1 MISLFLEG
9 KERFMDK
16 NILRDKIRGA
26 LYAHAIGDAMGAT
39 TEFMSA
45 EEIKIKYGRVD
56 NLIGGGWLDL
66 NVGETTDD
74 TAMTIGVID
83 ALMAGFGSF
92 EEFKKAC
99 ADNFLA
105 WFETDPKDV
114 GNQCR
119 LALVKYKMTGEYI
132 DEDKDALGNGSL
144 MRALPCGLLPMD
156 DCTLASDCSLAAG
169 RPSANGSSLTTA
181 SSPANDDSPASDRTL
196 TSDSSLVDGPEYLN
210 LLQGEI
216 THKNKTCADILSAY
230 TKIIRDFILGENY
243 KLDSQEL
250 LKPSGYIIN
259 TYNNAKYFANL
270 PVADAIIGAVNH
282 GGDADTIA
290 AITGSMAGAR
300 DGYHSIPTEWID
312 KLDNNIKMKY
322 DAFTEFL
329 LEKYE

>member
-1 MISLFLEG
+1 
-9 KERFMDK
+9 MDK
-16 NILRDKIRGA
+16 NILRDRIRGA

-39 TEFMSA
+39 TEFMTA
-45 EEIKIKYGRVD
+45 DEIKIKYGRVD
-56 NLIGGGWLDL
+56 DLIGGGWLDL

-83 ALMAGFGSF
+83 ALMSGFKSAD
-92 EEFKKAC
+92 EFKKAC

-105 WFETDPKDV
+105 WFETAPKDV

-119 LALVKYKMTGEYI
+119 LALVKYKMTGDYI

-144 MRALPCGLLPMD
+144 MRALPCALL
-156 DCTLASDCSLAAG
+156 
-169 RPSANGSSLTTA
+169 
-181 SSPANDDSPASDRTL
+181 PANDDSLANACSPVNASSLTNGCTL
-196 TSDSSLVDGPEYLN
+196 TDDRPPTDGPIYLN
-210 LLQGEI
+210 LLQGEF
-216 THKNKTCADILSAY
+216 THRNKICADILTEY
-230 TKIIRDFILGENY
+230 TKIIRTFILGENY
-243 KLDSQEL
+243 KLDSQDL

-259 TYNNAKYFANL
+259 TFANAKHFANL

-300 DGYHSIPTEWID
+300 DGYNSLPQEWID
-312 KLDNNIKMKY
+312 KLDNNIKTKY
-322 DAFTEFL
+322 DSFTEFL

>member
-1 MISLFLEG
+1 
-9 KERFMDK
+9 MDK
-16 NILRDKIRGA
+16 NILRDRIRGA

-56 NLIGGGWLDL
+56 DLIGGGWLDL
-66 NVGETTDD
+66 KVGETTDD

-83 ALMAGFGSF
+83 ALMSVFKSGD
-92 EEFKKAC
+92 EFKKYC

-105 WFETDPKDV
+105 WFETGPKDV
-114 GNQCR
+114 GNQCQI
-119 LALVKYKMTGEYI
+119 ALVKYKMTGDYI

-144 MRALPCGLLPMD
+144 MRALPCAFLPVD
-156 DCTLASDCSLAAG
+156 VWSLVTD
-169 RPSANGSSLTTA
+169 RP
-181 SSPANDDSPASDRTL
+181 PADEP
-196 TSDSSLVDGPEYLN
+196 SLVDGRSLMNACPPVDLAFYLN

-216 THKNKTCADILSAY
+216 THRNKTCADILTTY
-230 TKIIRDFILGENY
+230 TKIIRHFISGENY
-243 KLDSQEL
+243 KLKSQEL

-259 TYNNAKYFANL
+259 TYNNAKHFANL

-300 DGYHSIPTEWID
+300 DGYHSIPKEWID
-312 KLDNNIKMKY
+312 KLDANVKAKY
-322 DAFTEFL
+322 DSFIEFL

>member
-1 MISLFLEG
+1 
-9 KERFMDK
+9 MDK
-16 NILRDKIRGA
+16 NILRDRIRGA

-45 EEIKIKYGRVD
+45 DEIKIKYGRVD
-56 NLIGGGWLDL
+56 DLIGGGWLDL

-83 ALMAGFGSF
+83 ALMSGFKSAD
-92 EEFKKAC
+92 EFKKSC

-119 LALVKYKMTGEYI
+119 LALEKYKMTGGYI
-132 DEDKDALGNGSL
+132 ETDEDALGNGSL
-144 MRALPCGLLPMD
+144 MRALPCALLPVD
-156 DCTLASDCSLAAG
+156 AGSLATDHS
-169 RPSANGSSLTTA
+169 PANGSSLTSA
-181 SSPANDDSPASDRTL
+181 SSPASDRLPASDRTL
-196 TSDSSLVDGPEYLN
+196 ANDDSPTDGPIYLN
-210 LLQGEI
+210 LLQGEV
-216 THKNKTCADILSAY
+216 THKNKTCADILTEY
-230 TKIIRDFILGENY
+230 TKIIRTFILGENY
-243 KLDSQEL
+243 KLQSQEL

-259 TYNNAKYFANL
+259 TFANAKHFANL

-300 DGYHSIPTEWID
+300 DGYNSLPQEWID
-312 KLDNNIKMKY
+312 KLDENVKTKY
-322 DAFTEFL
+322 DAFTGFL

>member
-1 MISLFLEG
+1 
-9 KERFMDK
+9 MDK
-16 NILRDKIRGA
+16 NILRDRIRGA

-39 TEFMSA
+39 TEFMTA
-45 EEIKIKYGRVD
+45 DEIKIKYGRVD
-56 NLIGGGWLDL
+56 DLIGGGWLDL

-92 EEFKKAC
+92 EEFKKSC

-105 WFETDPKDV
+105 WFETGPKDV

-119 LALVKYKMTGEYI
+119 LALVKYKMTGDYI

-156 DCTLASDCSLAAG
+156 FWSILSACTQNPDD
-169 RPSANGSSLTTA
+169 SLTG
-181 SSPANDDSPASDRTL
+181 
-196 TSDSSLVDGPEYLN
+196 GPEYLN
-210 LLQGEI
+210 ILQGEI
-216 THKNKTCADILSAY
+216 THKNKTCAEILNEY
-230 TKIIRDFILGENY
+230 TFIIRGFISGANF
-243 KLDSQEL
+243 KLKSQEL

-270 PVADAIIGAVNH
+270 QVADAIIGAVNH

-312 KLDNNIKMKY
+312 KLDANVKAKY

>member
-1 MISLFLEG
+1 
-9 KERFMDK
+9 MDK
-16 NILRDKIRGA
+16 NILRDRIRGA

-39 TEFMSA
+39 TEFMTA

-56 NLIGGGWLDL
+56 DLIGGGWLDL

-83 ALMAGFGSF
+83 ALMSGFKSF

-105 WFETDPKDV
+105 WFETGPKDV

-119 LALVKYKMTGEYI
+119 LALVKYKMTGRYI

-156 DCTLASDCSLAAG
+156 FWSILSACTQNPDD
-169 RPSANGSSLTTA
+169 SLTG
-181 SSPANDDSPASDRTL
+181 
-196 TSDSSLVDGPEYLN
+196 GPEYLN
-210 LLQGEI
+210 ILQGEI
-216 THKNKTCADILSAY
+216 THKNKTCAEILNEY
-230 TKIIRDFILGENY
+230 TFIIRGFISGANF
-243 KLDSQEL
+243 KLESQEL

-259 TYNNAKYFANL
+259 TYDNAKYFANL

-290 AITGSMAGAR
+290 AITGSIAGAR
-300 DGYHSIPTEWID
+300 DGYSAIPQEWID
-312 KLDNNIKMKY
+312 KLDSNVKAKY

-329 LEKYE
+329 LEKYEKEEENYGE

>member
-1 MISLFLEG
+1 
-9 KERFMDK
+9 MDK
-16 NILRDKIRGA
+16 NILRDRIRGA

-56 NLIGGGWLDL
+56 DLIGGGWLDL

-83 ALMAGFGSF
+83 ALMSGFKSAD
-92 EEFKKAC
+92 EFKKAC

-105 WFETDPKDV
+105 WFETGPKDV

-119 LALVKYKMTGEYI
+119 LALVKYKMTGDYI

-144 MRALPCGLLPMD
+144 MRALPCALLPVEAWSLVTD
-156 DCTLASDCSLAAG
+156 RPPADEPSLADG
-169 RPSANGSSLTTA
+169 P
-181 SSPANDDSPASDRTL
+181 SPANDDSPASDRTL

-230 TKIIRDFILGENY
+230 TKIIRTFISSENY

-259 TYNNAKYFANL
+259 TYNNAKHFANL

-329 LEKYE
+329 LEKYEKEEENYGQTNGK

>member
-1 MISLFLEG
+1 
-9 KERFMDK
+9 MDK
-16 NILRDKIRGA
+16 NILMDRIRGA

-39 TEFMSA
+39 TEFMTA
-45 EEIKIKYGRVD
+45 DEIKIKYGRVD
-56 NLIGGGWLDL
+56 DLIGGGWLDL

-74 TAMTIGVID
+74 AAMTIGVID
-83 ALMAGFGSF
+83 ALMSAFKSAD
-92 EEFKKAC
+92 EFKKSC

-119 LALVKYKMTGEYI
+119 LALVKYKMTGDYI

-144 MRALPCGLLPMD
+144 MRALPCALLPMD
-156 DCTLASDCSLAAG
+156 AWSLAD
-169 RPSANGSSLTTA
+169 GSSPA
-181 SSPANDDSPASDRTL
+181 KACSPADGRTLANDDSPASDRTL

-216 THKNKTCADILSAY
+216 THKNKTCAEILTEY
-230 TKIIRDFILGENY
+230 TFIIRGFILGGNF
-243 KLDSQEL
+243 KLKSQEL

-259 TYNNAKYFANL
+259 TFANAKHFANL

-300 DGYHSIPTEWID
+300 DGYHSIPKEWID

>member
-1 MISLFLEG
+1 
-9 KERFMDK
+9 MDK

-45 EEIKIKYGRVD
+45 DEIKIKYGRVD
-56 NLIGGGWLDL
+56 DLIGGGWLDL

-83 ALMAGFGSF
+83 ALMSGFKSAD
-92 EEFKKAC
+92 EFKKAC
-99 ADNFLA
+99 ADNFLV
-105 WFETDPKDV
+105 WFETGPKDV

-119 LALVKYKMTGEYI
+119 LALEKYKFTGRYI
-132 DEDKDALGNGSL
+132 ETDEDALGNGSL
-144 MRALPCGLLPMD
+144 MRALPCAILPVD
-156 DCTLASDCSLAAG
+156 ACSLADD
-169 RPSANGSSLTTA
+169 RPPADEPSLADGPSLATDR
-181 SSPANDDSPASDRTL
+181 SPADGRTLSNDDSPT
-196 TSDSSLVDGPEYLN
+196 DGPIYLN
-210 LLQGEI
+210 LLQGEA
-216 THKNKTCADILSAY
+216 THKNKTCADILTEY
-230 TKIIRDFILGENY
+230 TKIIRTFILGENY
-243 KLDSQEL
+243 KLKSQEL

-259 TYNNAKYFANL
+259 TFANAKHFANL

>member
-1 MISLFLEG
+1 
-9 KERFMDK
+9 MDK

-45 EEIKIKYGRVD
+45 DEIKIKYGRVD
-56 NLIGGGWLDL
+56 DLIGGGWLDL

-83 ALMAGFGSF
+83 ALMKGFKS
-92 EEFKKAC
+92 EDEFKKSC
-99 ADNFLA
+99 ADNFLV
-105 WFETDPKDV
+105 WFETGPKDV
-114 GNQCR
+114 GNQCQI
-119 LALVKYKMTGEYI
+119 ALVKYKMTGDYI

-156 DCTLASDCSLAAG
+156 FWSILSACTQNPDD
-169 RPSANGSSLTTA
+169 SLTGGA
-181 SSPANDDSPASDRTL
+181 
-196 TSDSSLVDGPEYLN
+196 EYLN
-210 LLQGEI
+210 ILQGEI
-216 THKNKTCADILSAY
+216 THRNKTCADLLSDY
-230 TKIIRDFILGENY
+230 TKIIRAFILGKNF
-243 KLDSQEL
+243 KLKSQEL

-259 TYNNAKYFANL
+259 TYNNAKYFAKL
-270 PVADAIIGAVNH
+270 PLADAIIGAVNH

-312 KLDNNIKMKY
+312 KLDANVKAKY

>member
-1 MISLFLEG
+1 
-9 KERFMDK
+9 MDK
-16 NILRDKIRGA
+16 NILRDRIRGA

-39 TEFMSA
+39 TEFMTA
-45 EEIKIKYGRVD
+45 DEIKIKYGRVD
-56 NLIGGGWLDL
+56 DLIGGGWLDL

-83 ALMAGFGSF
+83 ALMKGFKS
-92 EEFKKAC
+92 EDEFKKSC

-114 GNQCR
+114 GNQCQI
-119 LALVKYKMTGEYI
+119 ALVKYKMTGEYI

-156 DCTLASDCSLAAG
+156 FWSILSACTQNPDD
-169 RPSANGSSLTTA
+169 SLTG
-181 SSPANDDSPASDRTL
+181 
-196 TSDSSLVDGPEYLN
+196 GPEYLN
-210 LLQGEI
+210 ILQGEI
-216 THKNKTCADILSAY
+216 THKNKTCAEILTEY
-230 TKIIRDFILGENY
+230 TFIIRGFILGGNF
-243 KLDSQEL
+243 KLKSQEL

-300 DGYHSIPTEWID
+300 DGYHSLPQEWID

-329 LEKYE
+329 LEKYEKEEETYGQTNGK

>member
-1 MISLFLEG
+1 
-9 KERFMDK
+9 MDK
-16 NILRDKIRGA
+16 NILRDRIRGA

-39 TEFMSA
+39 TEFMTA
-45 EEIKIKYGRVD
+45 DEIKIKYGRVD
-56 NLIGGGWLDL
+56 DLIGGGWLDL

-83 ALMAGFGSF
+83 ALMSGFKSAD
-92 EEFKKAC
+92 EFKKAC

-119 LALVKYKMTGEYI
+119 LALVKYKMTGDYI

-144 MRALPCGLLPMD
+144 MRALPCALLPVD
-156 DCTLASDCSLAAG
+156 AGSLVTDRPPADELSPVNVCPLTSAS
-169 RPSANGSSLTTA
+169 
-181 SSPANDDSPASDRTL
+181 SPASDRTL
-196 TSDSSLVDGPEYLN
+196 TDDDSPTDGPIYLN

-216 THKNKTCADILSAY
+216 THKNKTCADILTEY

-243 KLDSQEL
+243 KLDSQDL

-300 DGYHSIPTEWID
+300 DGYNSLPQEWID
-312 KLDNNIKMKY
+312 KLDANVKTKY

>member
-1 MISLFLEG
+1 
-9 KERFMDK
+9 MDK

-45 EEIKIKYGRVD
+45 DEIKIKYGRVD
-56 NLIGGGWLDL
+56 DLIGGGWLDL

-83 ALMAGFGSF
+83 ALMKGFKS
-92 EEFKKAC
+92 EDEFKKSC
-99 ADNFLA
+99 ADNFLV
-105 WFETDPKDV
+105 WFETGPKDV
-114 GNQCR
+114 GNQCQI
-119 LALVKYKMTGEYI
+119 ALVKYKMTGEYI

-156 DCTLASDCSLAAG
+156 FWSILSACTQNPDD
-169 RPSANGSSLTTA
+169 SLTG
-181 SSPANDDSPASDRTL
+181 
-196 TSDSSLVDGPEYLN
+196 GPEYLN
-210 LLQGEI
+210 ILQGEI
-216 THKNKTCADILSAY
+216 THKNKTCAEILTEY
-230 TKIIRDFILGENY
+230 TFIIRGFILGGNF
-243 KLDSQEL
+243 KLKSQEL

-270 PVADAIIGAVNH
+270 QVADAIIGAVNH

-312 KLDNNIKMKY
+312 KLDANVKAKY

-329 LEKYE
+329 LEKYEKEEKNYGQTNGK

>member
-1 MISLFLEG
+1 
-9 KERFMDK
+9 MDK
-16 NILRDKIRGA
+16 NILMDRIRGA

-39 TEFMSA
+39 TEFMTA
-45 EEIKIKYGRVD
+45 DEIKIKYGRVD
-56 NLIGGGWLDL
+56 DLIGGGWLGL

-83 ALMAGFGSF
+83 ALMKGFKS
-92 EEFKKAC
+92 EDEFKKSC

-105 WFETDPKDV
+105 WFETGPKDV

-119 LALVKYKMTGEYI
+119 LALVKYKLTGGYI
-132 DEDKDALGNGSL
+132 ETDEDALGNGSL

-156 DCTLASDCSLAAG
+156 FWSILSACTQNPDD
-169 RPSANGSSLTTA
+169 SLTG
-181 SSPANDDSPASDRTL
+181 
-196 TSDSSLVDGPEYLN
+196 GPEYLN
-210 LLQGEI
+210 ILQGEI
-216 THKNKTCADILSAY
+216 THKNKTCAEILNEY
-230 TKIIRDFILGENY
+230 TFIIRGFISGANF
-243 KLDSQEL
+243 KLKSQEL

-259 TYNNAKYFANL
+259 TYNNAKHFANL

-300 DGYHSIPTEWID
+300 DGYQALPQEWID
-312 KLDNNIKMKY
+312 KLDANVKAKY

-329 LEKYE
+329 LEKYEKEEETYGQTNGK

>member
-1 MISLFLEG
+1 
-9 KERFMDK
+9 MDK
-16 NILRDKIRGA
+16 NILRDRIRGA

-45 EEIKIKYGRVD
+45 DEIKIKYGRVD
-56 NLIGGGWLDL
+56 DLIGGGWLDL
-66 NVGETTDD
+66 NIGETTDD

-83 ALMAGFGSF
+83 ALMSAFKNAD
-92 EEFKKAC
+92 EFKKAC

-105 WFETDPKDV
+105 WFETGPKDV
-114 GNQCR
+114 GNQCQI
-119 LALVKYKMTGEYI
+119 ALEKYKMTGGYI
-132 DEDKDALGNGSL
+132 GENEDALGNGSL
-144 MRALPCGLLPMD
+144 MRALPCALLPVD
-156 DCTLASDCSLAAG
+156 AW
-169 RPSANGSSLTTA
+169 
-181 SSPANDDSPASDRTL
+181 SPETDR
-196 TSDSSLVDGPEYLN
+196 SQVDEPIYLN

-216 THKNKTCADILSAY
+216 THKNKTCAEILNEY
-230 TKIIRDFILGENY
+230 TFIIRGFISGANF
-243 KLDSQEL
+243 KLKSQEL

-300 DGYHSIPTEWID
+300 DGYKALPQEWID
-312 KLDNNIKMKY
+312 KLDANVKAKY

-329 LEKYE
+329 LEKYEKEEETYGQTNGK

>member
-1 MISLFLEG
+1 
-9 KERFMDK
+9 MDK

-39 TEFMSA
+39 TEFMPA
-45 EEIKIKYGRVD
+45 DEIKIKYGRVD
-56 NLIGGGWLDL
+56 DLIGGGWLDL

-74 TAMTIGVID
+74 TAMTLGVID
-83 ALMAGFGSF
+83 ALMSAFKSAD
-92 EEFKKAC
+92 EFKKSC

-105 WFETDPKDV
+105 WFETGPKDV

-119 LALVKYKMTGEYI
+119 LALVKYKLTGDYI
-132 DEDKDALGNGSL
+132 EADEDALGNGSL
-144 MRALPCGLLPMD
+144 MRALPCALLPMD
-156 DCTLASDCSLAAG
+156 FWSILSACTQNPDD
-169 RPSANGSSLTTA
+169 SLTG
-181 SSPANDDSPASDRTL
+181 
-196 TSDSSLVDGPEYLN
+196 GPEYLN
-210 LLQGEI
+210 ILQGEI
-216 THKNKTCADILSAY
+216 THKNKTCAEILNEY
-230 TKIIRDFILGENY
+230 TFIIRGFISGANF
-243 KLDSQEL
+243 KLKSQEL

-259 TYNNAKYFANL
+259 TYNNAKHFANL

-329 LEKYE
+329 LEKYEKEEENYGQTNGK

>member
-1 MISLFLEG
+1 MN
-9 KERFMDK
+9 K

-56 NLIGGGWLDL
+56 DLIGGGWLDL

-74 TAMTIGVID
+74 TAMTLGVID
-83 ALMAGFGSF
+83 ALMKGFKNAD
-92 EEFKKAC
+92 EFKKSC

-105 WFETDPKDV
+105 WFETGPKDV

-119 LALVKYKMTGEYI
+119 LALVKYKMTGDYI
-132 DEDKDALGNGSL
+132 DEDKDALGNGSI

-156 DCTLASDCSLAAG
+156 FWSILSACTQN
-169 RPSANGSSLTTA
+169 P
-181 SSPANDDSPASDRTL
+181 DD
-196 TSDSSLVDGPEYLN
+196 SLVDGPEYLN

-216 THKNKTCADILSAY
+216 THKNKTCAEILNEY
-230 TKIIRDFILGENY
+230 TFIIRGFISGANF
-243 KLDSQEL
+243 KLKSQEL

-259 TYNNAKYFANL
+259 TYNNAKHFANL

-300 DGYHSIPTEWID
+300 DGYSAIPTEWID

>member
-74 TAMTIGVID
+74 TAMTIAVAD

-92 EEFKKAC
+92 EEFKKSC

-105 WFETDPKDV
+105 WFETGPKDV

-119 LALVKYKMTGEYI
+119 LALVKYKMTGDYI
-132 DEDKDALGNGSL
+132 DEDKDALGNGSI

-156 DCTLASDCSLAAG
+156 FWSILSACTQN
-169 RPSANGSSLTTA
+169 P
-181 SSPANDDSPASDRTL
+181 DDSPASDRTL

-216 THKNKTCADILSAY
+216 THKNKTCAEILTEY
-230 TKIIRDFILGENY
+230 TFIIRGFILGGNF
-243 KLDSQEL
+243 KLKSQEL

-259 TYNNAKYFANL
+259 TFANAKHFANL

-300 DGYHSIPTEWID
+300 DGYHSIPKEWID

>member
-9 KERFMDK
+9 KVRLMDK

-45 EEIKIKYGRVD
+45 DEIKIKYGRVD
-56 NLIGGGWLDL
+56 DLIGGGWLDL

-83 ALMAGFGSF
+83 ALMKGFKS
-92 EEFKKAC
+92 EDEFKKSC

-105 WFETDPKDV
+105 WFETGPKDV

-156 DCTLASDCSLAAG
+156 FWSILSACTQNPDD
-169 RPSANGSSLTTA
+169 SLTG
-181 SSPANDDSPASDRTL
+181 
-196 TSDSSLVDGPEYLN
+196 GPEYLN
-210 LLQGEI
+210 ILQGEI
-216 THKNKTCADILSAY
+216 THKNKTCAEILNEY
-230 TKIIRDFILGENY
+230 TFIIRGFISGANF
-243 KLDSQEL
+243 KLKSQEL

-259 TYNNAKYFANL
+259 TYNNAKHFANL

-300 DGYHSIPTEWID
+300 DGYHSIPKEWID

>member
-1 MISLFLEG
+1 
-9 KERFMDK
+9 MDK
-16 NILRDKIRGA
+16 NILRDRIRGA

-45 EEIKIKYGRVD
+45 DEIKIKYGRVD
-56 NLIGGGWLDL
+56 DLIGGGWLDL

-83 ALMAGFGSF
+83 ALMSGFKSF

-105 WFETDPKDV
+105 WFETGPKDV
-114 GNQCR
+114 GNQCQ
-119 LALVKYKMTGEYI
+119 LALEKYKMTGDYI

-156 DCTLASDCSLAAG
+156 FWSILSACTQN
-169 RPSANGSSLTTA
+169 P
-181 SSPANDDSPASDRTL
+181 DD
-196 TSDSSLVDGPEYLN
+196 SLVDGPEYLN

-216 THKNKTCADILSAY
+216 THKNKTCAEILTEY
-230 TKIIRDFILGENY
+230 TFIIRGFILGGNF
-243 KLDSQEL
+243 KLKSQEL

-259 TYNNAKYFANL
+259 TFANAKHFANL

-312 KLDNNIKMKY
+312 KLDANVKIKY
-322 DAFTEFL
+322 DSFTEFL
-329 LEKYE
+329 LEKYEKEE

>member
-1 MISLFLEG
+1 
-9 KERFMDK
+9 MDK

-45 EEIKIKYGRVD
+45 DEIKIKYGRVD
-56 NLIGGGWLDL
+56 DLIGGGWLDL

-83 ALMAGFGSF
+83 ALMKGFKS
-92 EEFKKAC
+92 EDEFKKSC

-105 WFETDPKDV
+105 WFETGPKDV

-156 DCTLASDCSLAAG
+156 FWSILSACTQNPDD
-169 RPSANGSSLTTA
+169 SLTG
-181 SSPANDDSPASDRTL
+181 
-196 TSDSSLVDGPEYLN
+196 GPEYLN
-210 LLQGEI
+210 ILQGEI
-216 THKNKTCADILSAY
+216 THKNKTCAEILNEY
-230 TKIIRDFILGENY
+230 TFIIRGFISGANF
-243 KLDSQEL
+243 KLKSQEL

-259 TYNNAKYFANL
+259 TFNNAKYFANL
-270 PVADAIIGAVNH
+270 QVADAIIGAVNH

-300 DGYHSIPTEWID
+300 DGYHSIPTEWVD

-329 LEKYE
+329 LEKYEKEEKNYGQTNGK

>member
-1 MISLFLEG
+1 
-9 KERFMDK
+9 MDK

-39 TEFMSA
+39 TEFMTA
-45 EEIKIKYGRVD
+45 DEIKIKYGRVD
-56 NLIGGGWLDL
+56 DLIGGGWLDL

-92 EEFKKAC
+92 EEFKKSC

-105 WFETDPKDV
+105 WFETGPKDV

-119 LALVKYKMTGEYI
+119 LALEKYKMTGDYI

-144 MRALPCGLLPMD
+144 MRALPCALLPATAWSPAND
-156 DCTLASDCSLAAG
+156 
-169 RPSANGSSLTTA
+169 PSPADRSSPVNGSSLMSA
-181 SSPANDDSPASDRTL
+181 SSLATDRSPASDCTL
-196 TSDSSLVDGPEYLN
+196 TDDSSLVDGPEYLN
-210 LLQGEI
+210 ILQGEI
-216 THKNKTCADILSAY
+216 THKNKTCAEILNEY
-230 TKIIRDFILGENY
+230 TFIIRGFISGANF
-243 KLDSQEL
+243 KLKSQEL

-300 DGYHSIPTEWID
+300 DGYQALPQEWID
-312 KLDNNIKMKY
+312 KLDANVKAKY

>member
-1 MISLFLEG
+1 MN
-9 KERFMDK
+9 K

-56 NLIGGGWLDL
+56 DLIGGGWLDL

-83 ALMAGFGSF
+83 ALMKGFKN
-92 EEFKKAC
+92 ENEFKKSC

-105 WFETDPKDV
+105 WFETGPKDV

-144 MRALPCGLLPMD
+144 MRALPCSLLPVD
-156 DCTLASDCSLAAG
+156 ACSLSID
-169 RPSANGSSLTTA
+169 RP
-181 SSPANDDSPASDRTL
+181 P
-196 TSDSSLVDGPEYLN
+196 VDGPIYLN

-216 THKNKTCADILSAY
+216 THKNKTCADILSEY

-243 KLDSQEL
+243 KLKSQEL

-270 PVADAIIGAVNH
+270 QVADAIIGAVNH

-300 DGYHSIPTEWID
+300 DGYHSIPKEWID

>member
-1 MISLFLEG
+1 
-9 KERFMDK
+9 MDK

-56 NLIGGGWLDL
+56 DMIGGGWLDL

-74 TAMTIGVID
+74 TAMTLGVIE
-83 ALMAGFGSF
+83 ALMSAFKSAD
-92 EEFKKAC
+92 EFKKAC

-105 WFETDPKDV
+105 WLETGPKDV

-119 LALVKYKMTGEYI
+119 LALVKYKMTGDYI

-156 DCTLASDCSLAAG
+156 FWSILSACTQNPDD
-169 RPSANGSSLTTA
+169 SLTG
-181 SSPANDDSPASDRTL
+181 
-196 TSDSSLVDGPEYLN
+196 GPDYLN
-210 LLQGEI
+210 ILQGEI
-216 THKNKTCADILSAY
+216 THKNKTCAEILTEY
-230 TKIIRDFILGENY
+230 TFIIRGFILGGNF
-243 KLDSQEL
+243 KLKSQEL

-259 TYNNAKYFANL
+259 TYNNAKHFANL

-312 KLDNNIKMKY
+312 KLHNNIKMKY

>member
-1 MISLFLEG
+1 
-9 KERFMDK
+9 MDK

-26 LYAHAIGDAMGAT
+26 LYAHAIGEAMGAT

-45 EEIKIKYGRVD
+45 DEIKIKYGRVD
-56 NLIGGGWLDL
+56 DLIGGGWLDL

-74 TAMTIGVID
+74 TAMTMGVID
-83 ALMAGFGSF
+83 ALMAGFKSA
-92 EEFKKAC
+92 EEFKKYC

-119 LALVKYKMTGEYI
+119 LALEKYKETGGYI
-132 DEDKDALGNGSL
+132 DEDEEALGNGSL
-144 MRALPCGLLPMD
+144 MRALPCALLPMD
-156 DCTLASDCSLAAG
+156 FWLILNACTQNS
-169 RPSANGSSLTTA
+169 
-181 SSPANDDSPASDRTL
+181 DDSPT
-196 TSDSSLVDGPEYLN
+196 DGPIYLN
-210 LLQGEI
+210 LLQGEL
-216 THKNKTCADILSAY
+216 THKNKICTDILSEY

-243 KLDSQEL
+243 KLESQEL

-259 TYNNAKYFANL
+259 TFANAKYFANL

-300 DGYHSIPTEWID
+300 DGYNSLPQEWID
-312 KLDNNIKMKY
+312 KLDANVKAKY
-322 DAFTEFL
+322 DCFTEFL

>member
-9 KERFMDK
+9 KVRLMDK

-66 NVGETTDD
+66 NIGETTDD

-83 ALMAGFGSF
+83 ALMSGFKSF

-105 WFETDPKDV
+105 WFETGPKDV

-132 DEDKDALGNGSL
+132 DEDKDALGNGSI

-156 DCTLASDCSLAAG
+156 FWSILSACTQNPDD
-169 RPSANGSSLTTA
+169 SLTG
-181 SSPANDDSPASDRTL
+181 
-196 TSDSSLVDGPEYLN
+196 GPEYLN
-210 LLQGEI
+210 ILQGEI
-216 THKNKTCADILSAY
+216 THRNKTCADLLSDY
-230 TKIIRDFILGENY
+230 TKIIRAFILGKNF
-243 KLDSQEL
+243 KLKSQEL

-270 PVADAIIGAVNH
+270 PLADAIIGAVNH

-300 DGYHSIPTEWID
+300 GGYSAIPTEWID
-312 KLDNNIKMKY
+312 KLDANVKAKY

>member
-9 KERFMDK
+9 KVRLMDK

-45 EEIKIKYGRVD
+45 DEIKIKYGRVD
-56 NLIGGGWLDL
+56 DLIGGGWLDL

-83 ALMAGFGSF
+83 ALMKGFKS
-92 EEFKKAC
+92 EDEFKKSC

-105 WFETDPKDV
+105 WFETGPKDV

-119 LALVKYKMTGEYI
+119 LALVKYKMTGDYI

-156 DCTLASDCSLAAG
+156 FWSILSACTQNPDD
-169 RPSANGSSLTTA
+169 SLTG
-181 SSPANDDSPASDRTL
+181 
-196 TSDSSLVDGPEYLN
+196 GPEYLN
-210 LLQGEI
+210 ILQGEI
-216 THKNKTCADILSAY
+216 THKNKTCAEILNEY
-230 TKIIRDFILGENY
+230 TFIIRGFISGANF
-243 KLDSQEL
+243 KLKSQEL

-259 TYNNAKYFANL
+259 TYNNAKYFAKL
-270 PVADAIIGAVNH
+270 PLVDAIIGAVNH

-300 DGYHSIPTEWID
+300 DGYSAIPTEWID

>member
-1 MISLFLEG
+1 
-9 KERFMDK
+9 MDK
-16 NILRDKIRGA
+16 NILRDRIRGA

-39 TEFMSA
+39 TEFMTA
-45 EEIKIKYGRVD
+45 DEIKIKYGRVD
-56 NLIGGGWLDL
+56 DLIGGGWLDL

-92 EEFKKAC
+92 EEFKKSC

-105 WFETDPKDV
+105 WFETGPKDV

-119 LALVKYKMTGEYI
+119 LALVKYKMTGDYI

-156 DCTLASDCSLAAG
+156 FWSILSACTQNPDD
-169 RPSANGSSLTTA
+169 SLTG
-181 SSPANDDSPASDRTL
+181 
-196 TSDSSLVDGPEYLN
+196 GPEYLN
-210 LLQGEI
+210 ILQGEI
-216 THKNKTCADILSAY
+216 THKNKTCAEILNEY
-230 TKIIRDFILGENY
+230 TFIIRGFISGANF
-243 KLDSQEL
+243 KLKSQEL

-270 PVADAIIGAVNH
+270 QVADAIIGAVNH

-312 KLDNNIKMKY
+312 KLDANVKAKY

-329 LEKYE
+329 LEKYEKEEETYGQTNGK

>member
-1 MISLFLEG
+1 
-9 KERFMDK
+9 MDK
-16 NILRDKIRGA
+16 NILRDRIRGA

-45 EEIKIKYGRVD
+45 DEIKIKYGRVD
-56 NLIGGGWLDL
+56 DLIGGGWLDL
-66 NVGETTDD
+66 KVGETTDD

-83 ALMAGFGSF
+83 ALMKGFKN
-92 EEFKKAC
+92 EDEFKKSC

-105 WFETDPKDV
+105 WFETGPKDV

-119 LALVKYKMTGEYI
+119 LALVKYKMIGEYI

-156 DCTLASDCSLAAG
+156 FWSILSACTQNPDD
-169 RPSANGSSLTTA
+169 SLTG
-181 SSPANDDSPASDRTL
+181 
-196 TSDSSLVDGPEYLN
+196 GPEYLN
-210 LLQGEI
+210 ILQGEI
-216 THKNKTCADILSAY
+216 THKNKTCAEILNEY
-230 TKIIRDFILGENY
+230 TFIIRGFISGANF
-243 KLDSQEL
+243 KLKSQEL

-259 TYNNAKYFANL
+259 TYNNAKHFANL

>member
-16 NILRDKIRGA
+16 NILRDRIRGA

-39 TEFMSA
+39 TEFMTA
-45 EEIKIKYGRVD
+45 DEIKIKYGRVD
-56 NLIGGGWLDL
+56 DLIGGGWLDL

-83 ALMAGFGSF
+83 ALMKGFKS
-92 EEFKKAC
+92 EDEFKKSC

-114 GNQCR
+114 GNQCQI
-119 LALVKYKMTGEYI
+119 ALVKYKMTGEYI

-156 DCTLASDCSLAAG
+156 FWSILSACTQNPDD
-169 RPSANGSSLTTA
+169 SLTG
-181 SSPANDDSPASDRTL
+181 
-196 TSDSSLVDGPEYLN
+196 GPEYLN
-210 LLQGEI
+210 ILQGEI
-216 THKNKTCADILSAY
+216 THKNKTCAEILTEY
-230 TKIIRDFILGENY
+230 TFIIRGFILGGNF
-243 KLDSQEL
+243 KLKSQEL

-300 DGYHSIPTEWID
+300 DGYHSLPQEWID
-312 KLDNNIKMKY
+312 KLDANVKAKY

-329 LEKYE
+329 LEKYEKEEETYGQTNGK

>member
-9 KERFMDK
+9 KVRLMDK

-45 EEIKIKYGRVD
+45 DEIKIKYGRVD
-56 NLIGGGWLDL
+56 DLIGGGWLDL

-83 ALMAGFGSF
+83 ALMKGFKS
-92 EEFKKAC
+92 EDEFKKSC

-105 WFETDPKDV
+105 WFETGPKDV

-156 DCTLASDCSLAAG
+156 FWSILSACTQNPDD
-169 RPSANGSSLTTA
+169 SLTG
-181 SSPANDDSPASDRTL
+181 
-196 TSDSSLVDGPEYLN
+196 GPEYLN
-210 LLQGEI
+210 ILQGEI
-216 THKNKTCADILSAY
+216 THKNKTCAEILNEY
-230 TKIIRDFILGENY
+230 TFIIRGFISGANF
-243 KLDSQEL
+243 KLKSQEL

-300 DGYHSIPTEWID
+300 DGYHSIPKEWID

>member
-1 MISLFLEG
+1 
-9 KERFMDK
+9 MDK
-16 NILRDKIRGA
+16 NILRDRIRGA

-39 TEFMSA
+39 TEFMTA
-45 EEIKIKYGRVD
+45 EEIKIKYGQVD
-56 NLIGGGWLDL
+56 DLIGGGWLDL

-83 ALMAGFGSF
+83 ALMKGFKS
-92 EEFKKAC
+92 EDEFKKSC

-119 LALVKYKMTGEYI
+119 LALEKYKFTGGYI
-132 DEDKDALGNGSL
+132 ETDEDALGNGSL

-156 DCTLASDCSLAAG
+156 FWSILSACTQNPDD
-169 RPSANGSSLTTA
+169 SLTG
-181 SSPANDDSPASDRTL
+181 
-196 TSDSSLVDGPEYLN
+196 GPEYLN
-210 LLQGEI
+210 ILQGEI
-216 THKNKTCADILSAY
+216 THKNKTCAEILTEY
-230 TKIIRDFILGENY
+230 TFIIRGFISGANF
-243 KLDSQEL
+243 KLKSQEL

-259 TYNNAKYFANL
+259 TYNNAKHFANL

-300 DGYHSIPTEWID
+300 DGYHSLPQEWID
-312 KLDNNIKMKY
+312 KLDANVKAKY

-329 LEKYE
+329 LEKYEKEEENYGQTNGK

>member
-1 MISLFLEG
+1 MN
-9 KERFMDK
+9 K

-39 TEFMSA
+39 TEFMTA
-45 EEIKIKYGRVD
+45 DEIKIKYGRVD
-56 NLIGGGWLDL
+56 DLIGGGWLDL

-74 TAMTIGVID
+74 TAMTLGVID
-83 ALMAGFGSF
+83 ALMKGFKNAD
-92 EEFKKAC
+92 EFKKSC
-99 ADNFLA
+99 ADNFLV
-105 WFETDPKDV
+105 WFETGPKDV

-119 LALVKYKMTGEYI
+119 LALVKYKMTGDYI

-156 DCTLASDCSLAAG
+156 FWSILSACTQNPDD
-169 RPSANGSSLTTA
+169 SLTG
-181 SSPANDDSPASDRTL
+181 
-196 TSDSSLVDGPEYLN
+196 GPEYLN
-210 LLQGEI
+210 ILQGEI
-216 THKNKTCADILSAY
+216 THKNKTCAEILTEY
-230 TKIIRDFILGENY
+230 TFIIRGFILGGNF
-243 KLDSQEL
+243 KLKSQEL

-300 DGYHSIPTEWID
+300 DGYHSLPQEWID
-312 KLDNNIKMKY
+312 KLDANVKAKY

-329 LEKYE
+329 LEKYEKEEETYGQTNGK

>member
-1 MISLFLEG
+1 
-9 KERFMDK
+9 MDK
-16 NILRDKIRGA
+16 NILRDRIRGS

-39 TEFMSA
+39 TEFMTA

-56 NLIGGGWLDL
+56 DLIGGGWLDL
-66 NVGETTDD
+66 NIGETTDD

-83 ALMAGFGSF
+83 GLMSGFESF

-105 WFETDPKDV
+105 WFETEPKDV

-132 DEDKDALGNGSL
+132 EADEDALGNGSL

-156 DCTLASDCSLAAG
+156 FWSILSACTQNPDD
-169 RPSANGSSLTTA
+169 SLTGG
-181 SSPANDDSPASDRTL
+181 L
-196 TSDSSLVDGPEYLN
+196 EYLN
-210 LLQGEI
+210 ILQGEI
-216 THKNKTCADILSAY
+216 THKNKTCAEILNEY
-230 TKIIRDFILGENY
+230 TFIIRGFISGANF
-243 KLDSQEL
+243 KLKSQEL
-250 LKPSGYIIN
+250 LKPSGFIIN
-259 TYNNAKYFANL
+259 TYNNAKHFAKL

-300 DGYHSIPTEWID
+300 DGYSAIPTEWID
-312 KLDNNIKMKY
+312 KLDANVKGKY

-329 LEKYE
+329 LEKYEKEEKNYGQTNGK